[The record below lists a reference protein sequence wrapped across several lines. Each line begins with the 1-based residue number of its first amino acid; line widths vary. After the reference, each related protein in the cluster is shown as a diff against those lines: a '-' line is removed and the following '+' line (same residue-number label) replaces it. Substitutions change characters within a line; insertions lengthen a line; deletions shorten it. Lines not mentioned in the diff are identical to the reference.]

1 MGVGWGERAPRQHP
15 TLFVTQSFPRERER
29 ERERERARSLEDDI
43 KVWEKNKKTTVLVID
58 GGRLQLSGLCEA

>member
-1 MGVGWGERAPRQHP
+1 MGVGWGERAPWQHL

-29 ERERERARSLEDDI
+29 ERAHSLEDDI
-43 KVWEKNKKTTVLVID
+43 KVWGKKNKKTTVLVID